1 MRLINYM
8 VTMKKN
14 KLAHDLQR
22 LTLRHKIVIAM
33 AFFLGIITVSESFIN
48 LAYKLEKYYVD
59 RQVLEDMH
67 IFFIRGIQRNI
78 VRPLTDM
85 VMGLAVVY
93 LFYSMG
99 MSKIQG
105 TNPNK
110 ESKNMHEE
118 LGLDID
124 LSTEGGSDSYRDVGQ
139 EANAHYTSSH
149 PENFTSINTDSVPII
164 NSLQHFVDNFH
175 KINSFDDKNE
185 KRKSSLVKRAETK
198 DLKLYML
205 EQIM

>member
-1 MRLINYM
+1 
-8 VTMKKN
+8 
-14 KLAHDLQR
+14 
-22 LTLRHKIVIAM
+22 
-33 AFFLGIITVSESFIN
+33 
-48 LAYKLEKYYVD
+48 
-59 RQVLEDMH
+59 
-67 IFFIRGIQRNI
+67 
-78 VRPLTDM
+78 
-85 VMGLAVVY
+85 
-93 LFYSMG
+93 
-99 MSKIQG
+99 
-105 TNPNK
+105 
-110 ESKNMHEE
+110 MHEE

-185 KRKSSLVKRAETK
+185 KRKSSLAKRAETK

-205 EQIM
+205 EQDEGYGEGLYDRRLQLLQQGHRRSV

>member
-14 KLAHDLQR
+14 KLAHDLQK
-22 LTLRHKIVIAM
+22 LTLRHKIVIAI

-85 VMGLAVVY
+85 LMGLAVVY

-99 MSKIQG
+99 MSKRQG

-118 LGLDID
+118 LGLDMD
-124 LSTEGGSDSYRDVGQ
+124 LSTEGGSGSFRDVG
-139 EANAHYTSSH
+139 
-149 PENFTSINTDSVPII
+149 
-164 NSLQHFVDNFH
+164 
-175 KINSFDDKNE
+175 
-185 KRKSSLVKRAETK
+185 
-198 DLKLYML
+198 
-205 EQIM
+205 